1 MYINNPFFDDFFKTL
16 VFQNNGK
23 VSYKQKCAAKCNSLQ
38 ELGPNE
44 TVTVG
49 PNIFNYSPSLL
60 FDTHPWLPGFHFCE
74 DFFPFIIGEHVD
86 A

>member
-1 MYINNPFFDDFFKTL
+1 MTIFKTL

-23 VSYKQKCAAKCNSLQ
+23 VSYKQKCAATCYSLQ
-38 ELGPNE
+38 ELGKNE

-60 FDTHPWLPGFHFCE
+60 FYTHPY
-74 DFFPFIIGEHVD
+74 IV
-86 A
+86 